1 MGSLDRALPLHFC
14 WTRFGTES
22 GESIERILERK
33 ERERLE
39 HDGMF
44 LWGIGNSVGP
54 AVRELVRREARPLVL
69 FSPMRSRPKLIDVAP
84 SAVLSWTRAV
94 TLSDEEWRM
103 PTGLQ
108 VLSRAATDGGTHK
121 RSHYAL
127 VCRSE
132 SPLKVDGP
140 CGDLDF
146 DELVNLVSHSK
157 LGHSQVTSVVQR
169 KPSFGTVGTRYP
181 IGFVAELVFP
191 YFIKLVDPV
200 LAPDAK
206 AAAEAVG
213 SRGRKAAQQS
223 LLSA

>member
-1 MGSLDRALPLHFC
+1 MSCLDRALPLHFC

-33 ERERLE
+33 EGERQA

-54 AVRELVRREARPLVL
+54 AVRELVRREPRPMVL
-69 FSPMRSRPKLIDVAP
+69 FSPMRSRPKFIDVEP
-84 SAVLSWTRAV
+84 SAVLSWTRAL
-94 TLSDEEWRM
+94 TLSDEEWRI

-108 VLSRAATDGGTHK
+108 VVSRAATDAGTHK

-132 SPLKVDGP
+132 MPLKADGQ
-140 CGDLDF
+140 CGDLGF
-146 DELVNLVSHSK
+146 DELVNLLSHSK

-169 KPSFGTVGTRYP
+169 KLSSSTVGTRYP

-191 YFIKLVDPV
+191 YFIRLVDPV

-206 AAAEAVG
+206 VAEAV
-213 SRGRKAAQQS
+213 RNRQRRPAQQS